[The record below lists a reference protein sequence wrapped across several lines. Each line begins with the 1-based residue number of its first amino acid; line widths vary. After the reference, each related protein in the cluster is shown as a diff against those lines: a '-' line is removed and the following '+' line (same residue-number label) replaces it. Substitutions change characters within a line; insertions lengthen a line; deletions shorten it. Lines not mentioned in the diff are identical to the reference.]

1 MNKTEIVYTALKA
14 TKTKVLLYN
23 FSFVMQ
29 KIKLVLNFFQFSFI
43 K

>member
-23 FSFVMQ
+23 FS
-29 KIKLVLNFFQFSFI
+29 LVEYDA
-43 K
+43 KK